1 MVWIDTDGTSL
12 VVITEFCGFIVV
24 VIVIVIVLL
33 LLLLLLFLDGDH
45 AFYSF

>member
-24 VIVIVIVLL
+24 VVVVVVVVV
-33 LLLLLLFLDGDH
+33 FGDH
-45 AFYSF
+45 EFYYQ